1 MDIHW
6 LASVMI
12 IRKVSIGPDY
22 KGGAMHYMHGQPVLN
37 GAMTIYEIRVES
49 SFVSIWVKNE
59 RGEIIKW
66 KSFNST
72 MPIAI
77 EYNLEF

>member
-1 MDIHW
+1 
-6 LASVMI
+6 MI
-12 IRKVSIGPDY
+12 IRKISIGPDY
-22 KGGAMHYMHGQPVLN
+22 KGGAMHYMHGQPVKN
-37 GAMTIYEIRVES
+37 GTMSICEIRMED

-59 RGEIIKW
+59 KGEIIKW